1 MLEEPTSLRIEDP
14 GVRALFT
21 EDARF
26 QSWLDV
32 EAALAQA
39 QAALGIIPEAAA
51 QEIAHKAHLKYLD
64 LAAVRAGLAKTGH
77 PLVPLVWALD
87 RACDGDAGGYVHWG
101 ATTQNVTQTG
111 QLLQVSRAHDIFLRK
126 LATLLTTLA
135 DLAERT
141 KDAVLPG
148 RTHGQHAVPAT
159 FGFKVAVWI
168 DELCRHVERLRG
180 CEPRVFVAMLGG
192 GAGTLASLG
201 EAGLATQEKM
211 AAALGMRAMPVPAR
225 TIGDHQAEYVLLLG
239 MLAATC
245 SKIGREIYTLMKQE
259 FGEVEEPVPPGTVGS
274 STMPQKRNPK
284 LSQDIIA
291 AGAQIRALV
300 PLALEAM
307 QTEHEAD
314 RTTSIMMSRAIVQAC
329 ELTGDVLAR
338 MIALFAGLQVFPERM
353 RANVELSGG
362 LIMAEALMLELGKQ
376 IGRQRAHD
384 AVYEAAQASV
394 TQARPFRETLAAEPH
409 VSARLTKAQID
420 ALLDPAQY
428 TGLCR
433 HFAERGAATARET
446 AAAIASRPRGAHQT
460 ISR

>member
-1 MLEEPTSLRIEDP
+1 MLEEPTSLRIDDP
-14 GVRALFT
+14 GVRALFS
-21 EDARF
+21 EAARF

-39 QAALGIIPEAAA
+39 QAELGIIPEAAA
-51 QEIAHKAHLKYLD
+51 REITRKAHLKYLD

-77 PLVPLVWALD
+77 PLVPLVWELD
-87 RACDGDAGGYVHWG
+87 RVCDGDAGGYVHWG

-111 QLLQVSRAHDIFLRK
+111 QLLQVRRAHAIFLRQ
-126 LATLLTTLA
+126 LATILTTLA

-141 KDAVLPG
+141 KDVLLPG

-168 DELCRHVERLRG
+168 DELGRHVERLRG
-180 CEPRVFVAMLGG
+180 CEGRVFVAMLGG

-201 EAGLATQEKM
+201 EAGLATQEKI
-211 AAALGMRAMPVPAR
+211 AARLDMRPMPVPAR
-225 TIGDHQAEYVLLLG
+225 TIGDHQAEYVLVLG

-259 FGEVEEPVPPGTVGS
+259 FGEVEEPVPAGTVGS

-284 LSQDIIA
+284 LSQDIVA
-291 AGAQIRALV
+291 AAAEIRALV

-314 RTTSIMMSRAIVQAC
+314 RTTSIMMSRAVVQAC
-329 ELTGDVLAR
+329 ELTGDVLER

-353 RANVELSGG
+353 RANLDLSGG

-394 TQARPFRETLAAEPH
+394 TQSRPFRETLAADPH
-409 VSARLTKAQID
+409 VSAGLTAAQIE
-420 ALLDPAQY
+420 ALLDPARY
-428 TGLCR
+428 AGLCR
-433 HFAERGAATARET
+433 QFAERGAAAAREI
-446 AAAIASRPRGAHQT
+446 AASLRRDGAAGAART
-460 ISR
+460 G